1 MFCAQF
7 FVTLNP
13 NSKSDMKLKTILHI
27 LGLFVLSAALLFITQ
42 SWWMALGILMIILL
56 IDNFLKQYDNKR
68 KREWMQKHRDELEN
82 EQEQEG
88 ND

>member
-1 MFCAQF
+1 
-7 FVTLNP
+7 
-13 NSKSDMKLKTILHI
+13 MKLKTILHI

-42 SWWMALGILMIILL
+42 SWWMALGILMLILL

-68 KREWMQKHRDELEN
+68 KREWMRKHLNDTDD
-82 EQEQEG
+82 EQEQEE